1 MAWVRPTRSRPRR
14 PWPGQEG
21 VAAGNSCG
29 GGGSSLPSGGRAAL
43 GGGGQELGRDEGEQ
57 PQPTAPWPGLS
68 IPTARCQF
76 VEHAG
81 IGGEAFRR
89 GPGRDL
95 SGNRNMLQQAPHPR
109 AFCARLDQK
118 QTQYAS
124 CRSLKLWTVHFWSA
138 YGFNRRE

>member
-1 MAWVRPTRSRPRR
+1 MAWVRPTR

-29 GGGSSLPSGGRAAL
+29 GGSSLPSGGPAAL
-43 GGGGQELGRDEGEQ
+43 AGGGQELGLDEGER
-57 PQPTAPWPGLS
+57 PQPTAPWSGLS

-76 VEHAG
+76 VEYAG

-109 AFCARLDQK
+109 AFWARLDQK
-118 QTQYAS
+118 
-124 CRSLKLWTVHFWSA
+124 
-138 YGFNRRE
+138 